1 MGLFVVSLATM
12 IIPPGPPL
20 RSIRYMGAVMQKKLA
35 AAAVKSPSEH
45 FLGYSRRLS
54 DTLLGFDWTPV
65 VRLAE
70 DLRECWRSGRQV
82 FLCGNGGSAGNASH
96 LANDFLY
103 PLSKTK
109 GSGIRAHALTENP
122 AVLTC
127 LGNDEGYDN
136 IFTYQLAVLANK
148 GDVLLAFS
156 GSGNS
161 SNILSALEEAKR
173 IGMKSY
179 AILGYSGGKAKAAKR
194 TCCRTSNA
202 RWRRTAWSFW
212 RQAGLT
218 TTVVSGRAWVPYSI
232 KRSNP

>member
-1 MGLFVVSLATM
+1 MTQEALAKSAV
-12 IIPPGPPL
+12 IPP
-20 RSIRYMGAVMQKKLA
+20 A
-35 AAAVKSPSEH
+35 EH
-45 FLGYSRRLS
+45 FLAYSRRLS
-54 DTLLGFDWTPV
+54 DTLIGFDWSPV

-70 DLRECWRSGRQV
+70 DLRDCWRTGRQV

-127 LGNDEGYDN
+127 LGNDEGYDS
-136 IFTYQLAVLANK
+136 IFAYQLAVFARK

-161 SNILSALEEAKR
+161 PNILRALEEAKR
-173 IGMKSY
+173 IGMRSY
-179 AILGYSGGKAKAAKR
+179 AVLGYSGGKARALADVPIHFAIDDMQIAEDTQTIICHMIIQWLYAQR
-194 TCCRTSNA
+194 EEFIA
-202 RWRRTAWSFW
+202 DRTAPA
-212 RQAGLT
+212 R
-218 TTVVSGRAWVPYSI
+218 
-232 KRSNP
+232 

>member
-1 MGLFVVSLATM
+1 
-12 IIPPGPPL
+12 
-20 RSIRYMGAVMQKKLA
+20 MQKSLSKKA
-35 AAAVKSPSEH
+35 PKSPVEH
-45 FLGYSRRLS
+45 FLGYSQRLS
-54 DTLLGFDWTPV
+54 DILLTFDWTPV
-65 VRLAE
+65 VGLAE
-70 DLRECWRSGRQV
+70 ELRECWRSGRQV

-96 LANDFLY
+96 LANDLVY

-161 SNILSALEEAKR
+161 PNILKALEEAR
-173 IGMKSY
+173 HIGMKSY
-179 AILGYSGGKAKAAKR
+179 AILGYSGGKAKALADVPIHFAIDDMQIAEDTQTIVCHMIIQWLYAQR
-194 TCCRTSNA
+194 QDFIA
-202 RWRRTAWSFW
+202 GRRDS
-212 RQAGLT
+212 AG
-218 TTVVSGRAWVPYSI
+218 
-232 KRSNP
+232 